1 MCGYQNCER
10 LEAPEMMFNCCV
22 DISIYNLGRMDFC
35 SKKMQQGLK
44 VIAQRKND
52 SSESLFK
59 KFFSLGYCASVD
71 LARGIANPV
80 INVKVT

>member
-1 MCGYQNCER
+1 MCGYQNCEHN
-10 LEAPEMMFNCCV
+10 EAPGMVFNCCV
-22 DISIYNLGRMDFC
+22 DISIHDLGRMDFC

-44 VIAQRKND
+44 VISQKKNE

-59 KFFSLGYCASVD
+59 KCFSFGYCASVD
-71 LARGIANPV
+71 LARDIANPV